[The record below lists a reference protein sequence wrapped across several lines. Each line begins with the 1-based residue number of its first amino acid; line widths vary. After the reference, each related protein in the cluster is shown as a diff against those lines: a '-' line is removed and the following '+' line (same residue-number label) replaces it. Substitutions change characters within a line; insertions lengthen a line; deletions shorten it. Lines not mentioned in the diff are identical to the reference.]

1 MDGVRGRTVGVRVL
15 WAQPAKVPQEAS
27 RSPEE
32 TIPMKTRHLLS
43 LLAALCAMATFAPAH
58 AADACPNRGE
68 LDAMYCDAN
77 KDMVADVPTDPK
89 KWKNPSTI
97 VFTYTPVEDP
107 AVYENIFKPFTT
119 HLASCLDKKVV
130 FYQVQNN
137 AAEIEAMRS
146 GRLHVGGFSTGPT
159 AFAVNLAG
167 AIPFAVK
174 GNAKEFQGYNLIV
187 IVKATSPY
195 QKLADL
201 KGKKVAHTS
210 PSSNSGH
217 LAPLALF
224 PAEGLAPDKDYKPI
238 FSGKHD
244 QSVLGVNSGDYD
256 AAAVASDVFH
266 RMGVRGQIKEA
277 DFRIIYRSQKFPTS
291 SFAYAHDLD
300 PKLVDRMLTCFY
312 EYRFPPEMVKAFDGA
327 DRFFPINYQTTWDV
341 VRNVAKG
348 SGGGFDKATYDK
360 ETKREAA
367 EAAAKAKKG

>member
-1 MDGVRGRTVGVRVL
+1 MYLRARAGLATVL
-15 WAQPAKVPQEAS
+15 S
-27 RSPEE
+27 
-32 TIPMKTRHLLS
+32 ILLS
-43 LLAALCAMATFAPAH
+43 TVALALPA
-58 AADACPNRGE
+58 AAQDACKHRGE
-68 LDAMYCDAN
+68 LDKSYCDEN
-77 KDMVADVPTDPK
+77 NDLTADVPKDSK
-89 KWKNPSTI
+89 RWKNPSTI

-107 AVYENIFKPFTT
+107 AVYESIFKPFTE
-119 HLASCLDKKVV
+119 HLSKCLDKRVV
-130 FYQVQNN
+130 FYQVQSN

-167 AIPFAVK
+167 AVPFAVK
-174 GNAKEFQGYNLIV
+174 GFEKDFQGYNLVV

-224 PAEGLAPDKDYKPI
+224 PKEGLAPDKDYKPL

-244 QSVLGVNSGDYD
+244 QSVMGVNSGDYD

-266 RMGVRGQIKEA
+266 RMAVRGQVKEQ

-300 PKLVDRMLTCFY
+300 PKLVDRMLNCFY
-312 EYRFPPEMVKAFDGA
+312 EYRFPAEMKKAFDGA
-327 DRFFPINYQTTWDV
+327 DRFFPINYKTTWAV
-341 VRNVAKG
+341 VRDVAKG
-348 SGGGFDKATYDK
+348 SGAAFDRENYEK
-360 ETKREAA
+360 ETKREA